1 MEWMILPFKRYADF
15 TGRSRRMEYWMFF
28 LLNFIVALV
37 LLVPAVIGFF
47 YAMINMGQQGGA
59 SDGAGAGLWFNNINP
74 LVWVGVVLYIGYSLA
89 SFIPWR
95 AVSVRRFHDKGISG
109 WVLSV
114 YSWVRL
120 CLGHWGLRFI
130 FSPHCRGIRGQTN
143 MAQIRLIRMMKIFSP
158 DGPYDAR

>member
-47 YAMINMGQQGGA
+47 YAMINMGQQDGA
-59 SDGAGAGLWFNNINP
+59 SDGGGAGLWFNNINP

-89 SFIPWR
+89 SFIPWL

-109 WVLSV
+109 WVFVGLF
-114 YSWVRL
+114 
-120 CLGHWGLRFI
+120 LGSFVFGPLGFAI
-130 FSPHCRGIRGQTN
+130 YILAALPGDQGTN
-143 MAQIRLIRMMKIFSP
+143 KYGADPL
-158 DGPYDAR
+158 DPYDEDIFA